1 MTFVLKIKYAWIV
14 FAVALLITLPTR
26 IYQVLFLV
34 EQDTGFYTDGNK
46 TTTIISISLA
56 VGILLMMGISVA
68 DKQKRSYNPI
78 QSLPTAVIGAL
89 TGVSIIFQYMISLFG
104 GEQQQNQ
111 LPNIILAIV
120 GLFAGAILILTAYN
134 FATGQN
140 IFVKFPLLA
149 LIPSLWG
156 CVCLITLFITYVSVV
171 NISENIYDT
180 FTVIFLLLFLFSQ
193 AKMLSGIEIEK
204 SVKRVYMFGIPA
216 VLMAL
221 VTGIPG
227 TVVLLSG
234 LSRTSSFPVGLHIV
248 NILFALYIIS
258 FLTIISRL
266 PAVVPKEVDFAQKD
280 EDEKTITESDV
291 QLIEAPKPE
300 DCLAYLQKAYLSEE
314 KFTDRVKSPF
324 MQN

>member
-1 MTFVLKIKYAWIV
+1 MKIKYAWIV
-14 FAVALLITLPTR
+14 FAVALLVTLPTR

-34 EQDTGFYTDGNK
+34 EQDTGFYTDGNR
-46 TTTIISISLA
+46 TTAIISISLA
-56 VGILLMMGISVA
+56 VGILLMVGISAA
-68 DKQKRSYNPI
+68 DKQKRAYSTI
-78 QSLPTAVIGAL
+78 QSLPTAAVGAL
-89 TGVSIIFQYMISLFG
+89 TGVSIIFQYVISLFG
-104 GEQQQNQ
+104 SKQQQNQ
-111 LPNIILAIV
+111 FPNIILAIV
-120 GLFAGAILILTAYN
+120 GIFAGAILILTAYN

-140 IFVKFPLLA
+140 IFAKFPLLA

-193 AKMLSGIEIEK
+193 AKMLAGIETEK
-204 SVKRVYMFGIPA
+204 SVKRVFMFGIPA

-234 LSRTSSFPVGLHIV
+234 LSRTSSFPVGLHVV
-248 NILFALYIIS
+248 NVFFALYIIA
-258 FLTIISRL
+258 FLTIVSRL
-266 PAVVPKEVDFAQKD
+266 PAVAPKEVDLTPKH
-280 EDEKTITESDV
+280 EGEKTETDSEL
-291 QLIEAPKPE
+291 QLSAAPKQE
-300 DCLAYLQKAYLSEE
+300 DCLAFLQKAYLSEE

-324 MQN
+324 MQI

>member
-1 MTFVLKIKYAWIV
+1 
-14 FAVALLITLPTR
+14 
-26 IYQVLFLV
+26 
-34 EQDTGFYTDGNK
+34 
-46 TTTIISISLA
+46 
-56 VGILLMMGISVA
+56 
-68 DKQKRSYNPI
+68 
-78 QSLPTAVIGAL
+78 
-89 TGVSIIFQYMISLFG
+89 
-104 GEQQQNQ
+104 
-111 LPNIILAIV
+111 
-120 GLFAGAILILTAYN
+120 
-134 FATGQN
+134 
-140 IFVKFPLLA
+140 
-149 LIPSLWG
+149 
-156 CVCLITLFITYVSVV
+156 VSVV

-258 FLTIISRL
+258 FLTIVSRL